1 LLHETDW
8 RPPKIVVASR
18 YKKSVVI
25 KMLEHLLVPFRY
37 ASRSDLMRGKN
48 IFWKAEFAPF

>member
-1 LLHETDW
+1 MDW
-8 RPPKIVVASR
+8 RLPKIVVASR

-25 KMLEHLLVPFRY
+25 KMLEHLFVPFRY